1 MSITIDTMHP
11 ADWDAVRAR
20 FGVTLVPEP
29 VLVGFTPEEASIL
42 D

>member
-1 MSITIDTMHP
+1 MASLQRSDVVALARTVRDG
-11 ADWDAVRAR
+11 VRAR

-29 VLVGFTPEEASIL
+29 VLVGLRL